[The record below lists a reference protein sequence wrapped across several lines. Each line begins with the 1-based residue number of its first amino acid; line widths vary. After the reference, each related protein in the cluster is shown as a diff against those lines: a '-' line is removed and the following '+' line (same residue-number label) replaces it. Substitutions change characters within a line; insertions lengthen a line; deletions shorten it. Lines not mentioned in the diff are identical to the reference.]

1 MAAMAA
7 FCLSLGAQTPVK
19 KCEKKCEKS
28 ECCQKKD
35 KKCDKDSKKAL
46 FLQKLLLM

>member
-1 MAAMAA
+1 MKKFMLMAAMAA

-35 KKCDKDSKKAL
+35 KKCDQESL
-46 FLQKLLLM
+46 RQEM